1 MLKSLCKP
9 NHGSLTIDETVA
21 ASRLLPIEG
30 LRVLHNEYELYW
42 YLKENPNIVVP
53 EGVWSKIQPKK
64 TVLNKI
70 GEFASCGT
78 DCVCC
83 LGYRIYAAFFIGIGV
98 GLCATFL

>member
-1 MLKSLCKP
+1 MNLCRP
-9 NHGSLTIDETVA
+9 NHGKLTLEEITASTV
-21 ASRLLPIEG
+21 LLPADA
-30 LRVLHNEYELYW
+30 LALLHDEYELYW

-64 TVLNKI
+64 TVLNRI
-70 GEFASCGT
+70 GEFASFGT

-98 GLCATFL
+98 GLCTTFL